1 MQNTSMKQL
10 RDIPFVMGSIFS
22 IVLVTLL
29 FLNNRIAFST
39 FEETIFNGVIEEK
52 KQHVAGQ
59 VNIVSHEIRYQV
71 ATQRKQIDA
80 ALKDAINLASGVV
93 NTYLEQKSNAGA
105 APKLSDVTALLTPLR
120 FSNEQAY
127 FFMFSGEDETILMH
141 PDVPSAIG
149 KSIREFSQSPYI
161 PNRAHPQKVAWN
173 FMGKSKLGYI
183 VYVKEFDAYI
193 GIGRSISGIESE
205 VEKRVS
211 DWISEYRFDETGY
224 IFIVSVEGKILA
236 HINPEMVGIP
246 ARYIDLFLNAIENAG
261 KGQSAYVTYNAPFT
275 PEGLK
280 NNLKTSYVQLLPEF
294 GWIVGGG
301 VYLDEAQNI
310 AENHTE
316 TFTLLNQSVK
326 EVTGIIAVIT
336 ILILIAM
343 SYRMS
348 HFVRSLIERY
358 QEVIHSQ
365 IEELKQRANQ
375 LDTLAYVDNRT
386 GLANRRAFE
395 REFQRWVVMGEQRL
409 YLAFLDVVKLKRI
422 NDLYGFDCGDQA
434 LNHVATHL
442 RSLEAKG
449 ARVYRFAGDEFVLLV
464 PCGAGNECDDI
475 INHIQSTIPNVLN
488 YKGLDLDIKF
498 NVGVAKY
505 PSDSSDMSELIK
517 MAGIALSDVRKRDD
531 QWIEFYNEPIGLQVA
546 RDQSLESQLP
556 LALGRNEI
564 QVHFQE
570 QRCSVSGR
578 LHGFEALCRW
588 YSCEFGVVSP
598 MEFISI
604 AERSAL
610 IYELDMHV
618 AGLVCEQLP
627 MLDTALD
634 RRDFFVSINMSPIS
648 IDQADFVE
656 RLNDIVLGHGVDP
669 ERVTIEV
676 TENIFLDKDSETL
689 SRLKSLMSYGYKLSL
704 DDFGTGYCSFAYLG
718 ELRVDEIKI
727 DRAFVTDMFNDPRSQ
742 KLIESLISFA
752 KVDNTV
758 IVAEGVETEEQRLA
772 LTQFGVDVQQGY
784 LFAKPMPID
793 ALLRVYA
800 EQNEA
805 QECNV

>member
-39 FEETIFNGVIEEK
+39 FEETIYNGVIEEK

-71 ATQRKQIDA
+71 ATQRKQIDT
-80 ALKDAINLASGVV
+80 ALKDAISLATGVID
-93 NTYLEQKSNAGA
+93 TYLAQKSRAGA
-105 APKLSDVTALLTPLR
+105 EPRLRDVISLLAPLR

-127 FFMFSGEDETILMH
+127 FFMFSGKDETILMH
-141 PDVPSAIG
+141 PGAPNAIG
-149 KSIREFSQSPYI
+149 QSIRDFSQSPYVT
-161 PNRAHPQKVAWN
+161 HSTQPQKVTWN
-173 FMGKSKLGYI
+173 FMGQSKVGYI

-193 GIGRSISGIESE
+193 GIGRSISGIEKE
-205 VEKRVS
+205 VEKRVA

-224 IFIVSVEGKILA
+224 IFIVSIEGKILA
-236 HINPEMVGIP
+236 HIDPDMVGIP
-246 ARYIDLFLNAIENAG
+246 ARYIDLFLNGIEQSG

-275 PEGLK
+275 PDGLK
-280 NNLKTSYVQLLPEF
+280 NNLKTSFVQLLPEF

-301 VYLDEAQNI
+301 VYLDEAQGI
-310 AENHTE
+310 AANHTE

-336 ILILIAM
+336 IVILIAM

-395 REFQRWVVMGEQRL
+395 REFQRWVAMGEQRL

-422 NDLYGFDCGDQA
+422 NDLYGFDCGDKA
-434 LNHVATHL
+434 LSHVATHL
-442 RSLEAKG
+442 RALEEKG
-449 ARVYRFAGDEFVLLV
+449 AKVYRFAGDEFVLLV
-464 PCGAGNECDDI
+464 PCCVDNGCEDT
-475 INHIQSTIPNVLN
+475 INHIHSAIPSVLN

-498 NVGVAKY
+498 NVGVAMY
-505 PSDSSDMSELIK
+505 PNDSDDISELIK

-531 QWIEFYNEPIGLQVA
+531 RWIEFYNEQIGQQVA

-556 LALGRNEI
+556 LAFGRSEI
-564 QVHFQE
+564 QVHFQQ
-570 QRCSVSGR
+570 QRCSVSGK

-588 YSCEFGVVSP
+588 YSCEFGMVSP
-598 MEFISI
+598 MEFIPI

-618 AGLVCEQLP
+618 TGLVCQQLP
-627 MLDTALD
+627 QLDHALGQT
-634 RRDFFVSINMSPIS
+634 DFLVSINMSPIS

-656 RLNDIVLGHGVDP
+656 RLNKIVLGHGIDP
-669 ERVTIEV
+669 KRITIEV
-676 TENIFLDKDSETL
+676 TENIFLEKDSEIL
-689 SRLKSLMSYGYKLSL
+689 SRLRSLMSYGYKLSL

-727 DRAFVTDMFNDPRSQ
+727 DRAFVTDMFNDSRSQ

-752 KVDNTV
+752 KVDNTL
-758 IVAEGVETEEQRLA
+758 IVAEGVETEEQKQALA
-772 LTQFGVDVQQGY
+772 RFGVDVQQGY
-784 LFAKPMPID
+784 LFAKPMPIEM
-793 ALLRVYA
+793 LLGSLS
-800 EQNEA
+800 EQGEDR
-805 QECNV
+805 ECSV